1 MSVQRG
7 GFTISFGGGGGLSDA
22 AKTAVETPVK
32 TQQEQEKKEKDKKNK
47 EKPNKAKNQTDE
59 RQEFGSGRVVVVEEK
74 KEVGNTSTKPKTP
87 KQKQQQQQQ
96 QQQPQQKQIDELQ
109 SPTGRVVII
118 EPVQQPSSVD
128 ISMLPFD
135 TRRRLQQEQSRVG
148 GKSMFNS
155 AQLNII
161 NGTLGNGATGGGGGG
176 FKGNSGGKGPP
187 VVVRKEFD
195 REERNKPPVAA
206 PRAPAPPPKQQ
217 QQQQQQQ
224 KQQQQQRQQ
233 VMPPPPAQAYTS
245 RQPRPDRRGPQ
256 TRSSS
261 ELDFPPPFAVPL
273 PPPPVSSGESLKPFR
288 ATKSWG
294 DEDD

>member
-47 EKPNKAKNQTDE
+47 EKPNKAKNPTDE

-87 KQKQQQQQQ
+87 KQKQQQQQ